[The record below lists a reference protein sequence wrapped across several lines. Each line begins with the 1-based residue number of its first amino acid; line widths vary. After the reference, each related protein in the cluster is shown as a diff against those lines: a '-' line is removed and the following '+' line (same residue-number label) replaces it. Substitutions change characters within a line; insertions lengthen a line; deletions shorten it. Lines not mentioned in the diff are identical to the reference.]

1 MKTRFFLILII
12 GFTFSY
18 CPVYSQTVRK
28 NLQPKEGAVLQ
39 PASDTL
45 KRGRLV
51 YDLAIYGYKT
61 KSALALTQAA
71 ELVISFGGKFQ
82 TLEPSQT
89 EKGKGVSDTI
99 KIKHLPVVEANQ
111 LLKDARRFANG
122 NVNIIAIIDK
132 LEEDLVKLQAKPV
145 TKGGLHGQLR
155 LEGRVY
161 GKSNN
166 TYHLTMIG
174 KEVAEIALVGD
185 GDTDLD
191 LYMYDEYGNLIIA
204 DEDNSD
210 RCYVSFTPAWTG
222 TFKVVVKNRG
232 NFTNDYVLMTN

>member
-1 MKTRFFLILII
+1 MKNRFVLIMII
-12 GFTFSY
+12 GFTFSN
-18 CPVYSQTVRK
+18 CAVYSQTVRK
-28 NLQPKEGAVLQ
+28 NLQPKDEALLQ

-45 KRGRLV
+45 KRGRLA
-51 YDLAIYGYKT
+51 YDLAIYGYKA

-71 ELVISFGGKFQ
+71 ELVISFGGNFQ

-89 EKGKGVSDTI
+89 EQGKGASDDT
-99 KIKHLPVVEANQ
+99 KVKHLPLVEPSQ
-111 LLKDARRFANG
+111 LLKDARQFAKG
-122 NVNIIAIIDK
+122 NVNIIAIIEK
-132 LEEDLVKLQAKPV
+132 LEGDLVKLQAKPI

-161 GKSNN
+161 GKNNN

-174 KEVAEIALVGD
+174 KELAEVALVGD
-185 GDTDLD
+185 GDTDID

-232 NFTNDYVLMTN
+232 NFTNDYVLITN